1 MKIVVRGTNWVGDA
15 VMSVPAL
22 RELRR
27 IFPDAHLTLYTLNWA
42 KGIFQDVDFIDE
54 LLPFDREKSSF
65 KTILSQAKVWRK
77 EKFDLAVLFPN
88 SFESALLAKLGKVP
102 KRFGYAKDGRS
113 FLLTNAIKIPA
124 WKNQRHEVFYY
135 LNLVAEVEKNHFG
148 TSTTLESEPRFEL
161 NVSENRKA
169 EAREFLV
176 QNGVDLSKKL
186 VVFCAGSANSPAKR
200 WETENFAKLGDKL
213 KSDLDVEVILDGAKN
228 EVEISQTV
236 AAAMQTKPIVLT
248 GKTSLADG
256 MAILSLADLL
266 VSNDTGAAHISA
278 ALGTKTL
285 VIFGPTNPLTTQ
297 PLGSEI
303 ISQDV
308 ECSPCNFRVCPIDH
322 RCMTRISADEVFE
335 KAAKL
340 LKIKD
345 INDKL
350 KTTKSRLS

>member
-15 VMSVPAL
+15 VMTIPAL

-27 IFPDAHLTLYTLNWA
+27 IFPHAQITLYTLNWA
-42 KGIFQDVDFIDE
+42 KGIFQDVDFVDE
-54 LLPFDREKSSF
+54 ILGFDREKSSL
-65 KTILSQAKVWRK
+65 KTVLSQAKVWRE
-77 EKFDLAVLFPN
+77 EKFDLAVIFPN
-88 SFESALLAKLGKVP
+88 SFESALLTKLGRVP

-113 FLLTNAIKIPA
+113 FLLTNPIKLPA

-135 LNLVAEVEKNHFG
+135 LNLVAEVEKKFFG
-148 TSTTLESEPRFEL
+148 TSTVLENEPRFEL
-161 NVSENRKA
+161 NVSEKRKA
-169 EAREFLV
+169 KARKFLT

-200 WETENFAKLGDKL
+200 WETESFAKLGDKL
-213 KSDLDVEVILDGAKN
+213 KSELDAQIVLDGAKN

-236 AAAMQTKPIVLT
+236 AAAMQKKPVVLT
-248 GKTSLADG
+248 GKTSLAEG
-256 MAILSLADLL
+256 TAILSVADLL
-266 VSNDTGAAHISA
+266 VSNDTGPAHISA

-303 ISQDV
+303 IRKDV
-308 ECSPCNFRVCPIDH
+308 ECAPCNFRECPIDH
-322 RCMTRISADEVFE
+322 RCMTRISADDVFE

-340 LKIKD
+340 LGR
-345 INDKL
+345 N
-350 KTTKSRLS
+350 

>member
-15 VMSVPAL
+15 VMTIPAL

-27 IFPDAHLTLYTLNWA
+27 IFPDAYITLYTRAWTQ
-42 KGIFQDVDFIDE
+42 GIFQDADFVDE
-54 LLPFDREKSSF
+54 LLTFDREKSSF
-65 KTILSQAKVWRK
+65 KTVLAQAKVWRK

-102 KRFGYAKDGRS
+102 NRFGYAKDGRS
-113 FLLTNAIKIPA
+113 FLLTNAVKIPA
-124 WKNQRHEVFYY
+124 WKNTRHEVFYY
-135 LNLVAEVEKNHFG
+135 LNLVAEIEKKYFG
-148 TSTTLESEPRFEL
+148 TSTVLENEPRFEL
-161 NVSENRKA
+161 NVSEKRKA
-169 EAREFLV
+169 EAREFLK
-176 QNGVDLSKKL
+176 QNGVNLSKKII
-186 VVFCAGSANSPAKR
+186 VFCAGSANSPAKR
-200 WETENFAKLGDKL
+200 WETESFAKLGDKL
-213 KSDLDVEVILDGAKN
+213 KNNLDAEVVLDGAKN

-248 GKTSLADG
+248 GKTSLAKG
-256 MAILSLADLL
+256 AAILSVADLL

-303 ISQDV
+303 IRQDV

-322 RCMTRISADEVFE
+322 RCMTRISTDEVFR
-335 KAAKL
+335 KAAQL
-340 LKIKD
+340 LVS
-345 INDKL
+345 NQ
-350 KTTKSRLS
+350 TQRF